1 MRYVRAGVLTLDD
14 TGRGDCAGK
23 AVLLKGTSHASGC
36 LRCTCAHI
44 GCGVQL
50 PPDIEKRYVLLL
62 DPMLGE
68 SRAVHRTKG
77 TNADRRRTGSDGR
90 VSDQGGGGAE
100 GARRAGGAH
109 YIREP
114 GACFRLRLDSVGALP
129 GGKQGADERP
139 WKLILRVR
147 FTQIASPEGLKNFCT
162 KYPTT
167 KVVSDSADCGC
178 FCARA
183 GLNRRGR
190 LPGGSTRG

>member
-1 MRYVRAGVLTLDD
+1 MCAS
-14 TGRGDCAGK
+14 RGADLGWYRTRRRHRRSCSTQRCAGG
-23 AVLLKGTSHASGC
+23 ALLSDICSHC
-36 LRCTCAHI
+36 
-44 GCGVQL
+44 VQL

-68 SRAVHRTKG
+68 SGAVRLTKG
-77 TNADRRRTGSDGR
+77 TNADAGRTCSDGW

-147 FTQIASPEGLKNFCT
+147 FVQIASPEGLKNFCT

-167 KVVSDSADCGC
+167 KVVSDAQLTAGV
-178 FCARA
+178 FARGA